1 MERVPAL
8 LSALNTHMIADSTN
22 TTPRGIPLTGISGRR
37 REWVREHARCWLANP
52 IGLMLLSSS
61 SSEGDGG
68 NGGGVS
74 RYILPGA
81 ISPMKIVRAR
91 WRAGADGGAV
101 VRGCTVGSVMSPVAG
116 GVGGWVIPVGDRW
129 RLVTE
134 STSSAEREVLG
145 DMGLIDPVIGA
156 TVSIIRAPRF
166 VVVRSRVHMSR
177 ADSDEILTL
186 GELVDLFS

>member
-1 MERVPAL
+1 VRVPAL

-22 TTPRGIPLTGISGRR
+22 RTPRGIPLTGISGRR

-52 IGLMLLSSS
+52 IGLMLLSS
-61 SSEGDGG
+61 DV
-68 NGGGVS
+68 VS

-91 WRAGADGGAV
+91 WRSGGGEGGRV
-101 VRGCTVGSVMSPVAG
+101 SGCTVGSVMSTAG
-116 GVGGWVIPVGDRW
+116 AGAVGGWVIPVGDRW

-134 STSSAEREVLG
+134 GTSSAEREVLG

-156 TVSIIRAPRF
+156 TVSIIGAPRF

-186 GELVDLFS
+186 GELVDLFN